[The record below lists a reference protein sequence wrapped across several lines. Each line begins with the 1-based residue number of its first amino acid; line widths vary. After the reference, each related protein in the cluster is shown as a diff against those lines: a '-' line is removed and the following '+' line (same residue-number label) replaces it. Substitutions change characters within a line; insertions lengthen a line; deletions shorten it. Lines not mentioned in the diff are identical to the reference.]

1 MMQLYEKYP
10 VLEECKQEIETAIQM
25 ILDTYQKGG
34 KLLLCGNGGSCS
46 DCEHIVGELMKGFLL
61 PRLVTDERIPECLR
75 KNLQGSL
82 PAISLTSQSSILSA
96 FANDVEPSMVY
107 AQMVYGYAKENDL
120 FIGLSTSG
128 NSQNVVN
135 AAEVA
140 KALGIKTIAL
150 TGQKESKLSEVCNI
164 AIKVPETDTYKIQEL
179 HLPVYHYIC
188 ATVEERMFLYCNCVC
203 LEKKQDEV

>member
-1 MMQLYEKYP
+1 MQLYDKYP
-10 VLEECKQEIETAIQM
+10 ILENCKQEIEAAIEM
-25 ILDTYQKGG
+25 ILDTYRKGG

-46 DCEHIVGELMKGFLL
+46 DCEHIVGELMKGFLS
-61 PRLVTDERIPECLR
+61 PRPVTDERIPEHLR

-82 PAISLTSQSSILSA
+82 PAIALTSQSAILSA
-96 FANDVEPSMVY
+96 FANDVDPSMVY

-135 AAEVA
+135 AAEVV
-140 KALGIKTIAL
+140 KALGVKTIAL
-150 TGQKESKLSEVCNI
+150 TGQNNSKLSELCNI
-164 AIKVPETDTYKIQEL
+164 AIKVPETETYKIQEL

-188 ATVEERMFLYCNCVC
+188 ATVEERMFLNN
-203 LEKKQDEV
+203 ERKHNQ

>member
-1 MMQLYEKYP
+1 MQLYDKYP
-10 VLEECKQEIETAIQM
+10 VLQNCKQEIEAVTEM

-46 DCEHIVGELMKGFLL
+46 DCEHIVGELMKGFLS

-75 KNLQGSL
+75 KKLQGSL
-82 PAISLTSQSSILSA
+82 PAISLSSQSAILSA
-96 FANDVEPSMVY
+96 FANDVDPSMVY

-164 AIKVPETDTYKIQEL
+164 AIKVPETETYKIQEL

-188 ATVEERMFLYCNCVC
+188 ATVEERMF
-203 LEKKQDEV
+203 Q

>member
-82 PAISLTSQSSILSA
+82 PAISLTSQSAILSA